1 MNTAVLTNARPARGM
16 TLFEVILALALFT
29 TAAVALVVTINTIGS
44 AVIEARNMRAVQQG
58 LESVMDES
66 SKVPQITE
74 LDKELKPGPDGIAYR
89 VKITLMDKLKNKDGQ
104 PISNIFRVQVLAKWR
119 EDNRPMEMD
128 TETLRYAGMYQ
139 PTQ

>member
-1 MNTAVLTNARPARGM
+1 MKTYRTTLAPRPRGM

-29 TAAVALVVTINTIGS
+29 TAAVALVVTINSIGS

-58 LESVMDES
+58 LESVMDEY
-66 SKVPQITE
+66 SKIPQIVE
-74 LDKELKPGPDGIAYR
+74 MDKELKAGPDGIAYR
-89 VKITLMDKLKNKDGQ
+89 VKVTLMDKLKNKDGQ
-104 PISNIFRVQVLAKWR
+104 PVNNIYRVQVLAKWR
-119 EDNRPMEMD
+119 EDNRPMEME